1 MTKKETKIALEMID
15 KCIWHV
21 KNRRDAPNYND
32 AYKRCAKDILI
43 ALEAGRS
50 RVERGEPFDSTSE
63 AF

>member
-1 MTKKETKIALEMID
+1 MTKKEKKVALEMID
-15 KCIWHV
+15 NCIWHV

-43 ALEAGRS
+43 ALEAGRD
-50 RVERGEPFDSTSE
+50 RVARGEPFDSTSE